1 MAEWHA
7 WKGIQRTGENASA
20 TLGTAVCYKSPTWS
34 DFWVVR
40 ECSVG
45 KALQETSLTLDI
57 WIKSFDLIPV
67 QKETLIKESKTSSS
81 CPERNALVNFGYP
94 QHTVYPLGTH
104 RTLYPRKQRVL
115 LSMKSQT

>member
-1 MAEWHA
+1 MAKEYRERERMPQPH
-7 WKGIQRTGENASA
+7 
-20 TLGTAVCYKSPTWS
+20 LGTAVCYKSPTWS

-94 QHTVYPLGTH
+94 QHTVYPLGIH